1 MQEGLDLRQTARCRR
16 EFSALEKGV
25 PNNTHRKQP
34 EKNGAD
40 TVEPERELWAGEP
53 LGARRGDPAVAQMHD
68 EADEHKK
75 RLKHDRLRQI
85 GLIRADEGRH
95 Q

>member
-1 MQEGLDLRQTARCRR
+1 MLQGMDLRQTARCQR

-25 PNNTHRKQP
+25 PDNTHRKEP

-40 TVEPERELWAGEP
+40 AVEPKGELWAGEP
-53 LGARRGDPAVAQMHD
+53 LGAGSGDPAVAQMHD

-75 RLKHDRLRQI
+75 RRKHDRLRQI